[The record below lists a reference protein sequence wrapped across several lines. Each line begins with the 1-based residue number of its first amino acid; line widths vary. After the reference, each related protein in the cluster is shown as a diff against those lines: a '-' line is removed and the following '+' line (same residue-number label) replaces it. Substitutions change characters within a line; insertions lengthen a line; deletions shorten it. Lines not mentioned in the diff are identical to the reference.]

1 MRNAL
6 RRAEGIEAN
15 ARVVARRAGE
25 VCDDSRFDAG
35 RTLTIH
41 GMVMKRAVTDPV
53 ASAARA
59 ADIQFGDV
67 ERFCEFQLAVCSEA
81 SLLAGVRPPDL
92 HRRMGAP
99 ARIYHHHAP
108 GAVALLSRAHVIS
121 VEADRARQV
130 GTFAEHEQLVRCAIE
145 LELPF
150 DVIFLQFPG
159 GPWALNIA
167 ASGDPLIGSDE
178 LLMLSGALCWRHG
191 QALSV
196 IGYGATITRAHLAAA
211 VATADDDV
219 IVEVLGACAPFT
231 RVIFCEQRFAHY
243 VGARQDDLIHAV
255 DPYVQTLYGEPGS
268 RQRQRAAG
276 REGTLGELLSDRVVS
291 VLAEIIA
298 ENRQKLSVPAV
309 GHSLRLTVREGQLC

>member
-1 MRNAL
+1 M
-6 RRAEGIEAN
+6 
-15 ARVVARRAGE
+15 
-25 VCDDSRFDAG
+25 S
-35 RTLTIH
+35 
-41 GMVMKRAVTDPV
+41 MKRAVTDPV

-59 ADIQFGDV
+59 ADIQIGDV

-81 SLLAGVRPPDL
+81 SFMAGVRPPDL
-92 HRRMGAP
+92 HRPMGAP
-99 ARIYHHHAP
+99 ARAYHHHAP
-108 GAVALLSRAHVIS
+108 AAVALLSRAHVIS

-130 GTFAEHEQLVRCAIE
+130 GTFADHEQLVRCAIE
-145 LELPF
+145 LKLPF

-167 ASGDPLIGSDE
+167 ARGDPLIASDE

-211 VATADDDV
+211 VATATATDDDDDDDDDDV

-231 RVIFCEQRFAHY
+231 RVIFCQQRFTNY
-243 VGARQDDLIHAV
+243 VGARQDDLINAV

-276 REGTLGELLSDRVVS
+276 REGTLGELLSERVVS

-309 GHSLRLTVREGQLC
+309 GHSLRLTVREGQLN

>member
-1 MRNAL
+1 
-6 RRAEGIEAN
+6 
-15 ARVVARRAGE
+15 
-25 VCDDSRFDAG
+25 
-35 RTLTIH
+35 
-41 GMVMKRAVTDPV
+41 
-53 ASAARA
+53 
-59 ADIQFGDV
+59 
-67 ERFCEFQLAVCSEA
+67 
-81 SLLAGVRPPDL
+81 
-92 HRRMGAP
+92 MGAP
-99 ARIYHHHAP
+99 ARAYHHHAP
-108 GAVALLSRAHVIS
+108 AAVALLSRAHVIS

-130 GTFAEHEQLVRCAIE
+130 GTFADHEQLVRRAIE
-145 LELPF
+145 LKLPF

-167 ASGDPLIGSDE
+167 ACGDPLIASDE

-211 VATADDDV
+211 AVATAADDV
-219 IVEVLGACAPFT
+219 IVEMLGACAPFT
-231 RVIFCEQRFAHY
+231 RVIFCQQRFTHY

-268 RQRQRAAG
+268 RQRAAG
-276 REGTLGELLSDRVVS
+276 REGTLGELLSHRVVS
-291 VLAEIIA
+291 VLAEIVA

>member
-1 MRNAL
+1 LTPRARL
-6 RRAEGIEAN
+6 R
-15 ARVVARRAGE
+15 
-25 VCDDSRFDAG
+25 F
-35 RTLTIH
+35 H
-41 GMVMKRAVTDPV
+41 GMSMKRAVTDPV

-59 ADIQFGDV
+59 ADIQIGDV

-81 SLLAGVRPPDL
+81 SFMAGVRPPDL
-92 HRRMGAP
+92 RRRMGAP
-99 ARIYHHHAP
+99 ARAYHHHAP
-108 GAVALLSRAHVIS
+108 AAVALLSRAHVIT

-145 LELPF
+145 LKLPF

-167 ASGDPLIGSDE
+167 ARGDPLIASDE

-211 VATADDDV
+211 VATATATDDDDDDDDDDDV

-231 RVIFCEQRFAHY
+231 RVIFCQQRFTNY
-243 VGARQDDLIHAV
+243 VGARQDDLINAV

-276 REGTLGELLSDRVVS
+276 REGTLGELLSERVVS

-309 GHSLRLTVREGQLC
+309 GHSLRLTVREGQLN

>member
-1 MRNAL
+1 M
-6 RRAEGIEAN
+6 
-15 ARVVARRAGE
+15 VARRAGDL
-25 VCDDSRFDAG
+25 CDDSRFDAA

-41 GMVMKRAVTDPV
+41 GMSLKRAVTDPV

-59 ADIQFGDV
+59 ADIQIGDV

-81 SLLAGVRPPDL
+81 SFMVGVRPPDL

-99 ARIYHHHAP
+99 ARAYHHHAP
-108 GAVALLSRAHVIS
+108 GAMALLSRAHVIT

-130 GTFAEHEQLVRCAIE
+130 GTFADHEQLVRCAIE
-145 LELPF
+145 LKLPF

-167 ASGDPLIGSDE
+167 ARGDPLIASDE

-196 IGYGATITRAHLAAA
+196 IGYGATIARAHLAVAA
-211 VATADDDV
+211 ADDDV

-231 RVIFCEQRFAHY
+231 RVIFCQQRFTHH
-243 VGARQDDLIHAV
+243 VGARQDDLINAV

-276 REGTLGELLSDRVVS
+276 REGTLAELLSHRVVS

-309 GHSLRLTVREGQLC
+309 RHRLSLRPTVREGQLN

>member
-1 MRNAL
+1 MRNAV

-25 VCDDSRFDAG
+25 LCEDSRFDAA

-41 GMVMKRAVTDPV
+41 GMSMKRAVTDPV

-59 ADIQFGDV
+59 ADIQIGDV

-81 SLLAGVRPPDL
+81 SFMAGVRPPDL
-92 HRRMGAP
+92 HRPMGAP
-99 ARIYHHHAP
+99 ARAYHHHAP
-108 GAVALLSRAHVIS
+108 AAVALLSRAHVIS

-130 GTFAEHEQLVRCAIE
+130 GTFADHEQLVRCAIE
-145 LELPF
+145 LKLPF

-167 ASGDPLIGSDE
+167 ARGDPLIASDE

-196 IGYGATITRAHLAAA
+196 IGYGATIARAHLAAA

-231 RVIFCEQRFAHY
+231 RVIFCQQRFTHY
-243 VGARQDDLIHAV
+243 VGARQDDLINAV

-268 RQRQRAAG
+268 RQRAAG

-291 VLAEIIA
+291 VLAEMVA

-309 GHSLRLTVREGQLC
+309 GHSLRPTVREGQLN